1 MNKLLWGIAAGIA
14 LLIFWPTAPK
24 DYGAGVV
31 APLAPLQQTLSLSSF
46 KQKDYQITPVAS
58 FYIKAKVLD
67 RENYYFGR
75 EADLSPVDFVLGWGP
90 MSDQDVLS
98 HISISQRNRWYYWKT
113 DEWIISRKA
122 IENSS
127 ANMHMIPSNDSVAS
141 ALKQVKQGDVIT
153 LSGKLVNVKGQ
164 DGWQWNSS
172 LSRNDTGDGACE
184 LIWVESIRVH

>member
-1 MNKLLWGIAAGIA
+1 MNKLLWG
-14 LLIFWPTAPK
+14 
-24 DYGAGVV
+24 
-31 APLAPLQQTLSLSSF
+31 
-46 KQKDYQITPVAS
+46 
-58 FYIKAKVLD
+58 
-67 RENYYFGR
+67 
-75 EADLSPVDFVLGWGP
+75 

-122 IENSS
+122 IETSS
-127 ANMHMIPSNDSVAS
+127 ANMHMIPSNDSMAS

-184 LIWVESIRVH
+184 LIWVESVRVH

>member
-1 MNKLLWGIAAGIA
+1 M
-14 LLIFWPTAPK
+14 
-24 DYGAGVV
+24 
-31 APLAPLQQTLSLSSF
+31 
-46 KQKDYQITPVAS
+46 AS

-141 ALKQVKQGDVIT
+141 ALKQVKQGDLIT